1 MLSRTQQ
8 DVLSTLCYL
17 GMPFSEAHQAVSEGA
32 AGRKGESFDELL
44 EAVPERPATR
54 GESRCLVPALR
65 PKPGISGPS
74 GIQDQIPVALGRRSG
89 DFQWQNRRFGLE
101 QLEEVP
107 DDVSHGLIVQHVPVS
122 KESNERGKRSQRKT
136 LD

>member
-65 PKPGISGPS
+65 PTMKTRWQDRRRDYLLETGRLNNNVISIDSFRKPRKEGVPYGGGGP
-74 GIQDQIPVALGRRSG
+74 GPA
-89 DFQWQNRRFGLE
+89 
-101 QLEEVP
+101 
-107 DDVSHGLIVQHVPVS
+107 
-122 KESNERGKRSQRKT
+122 ERNTPPSPE
-136 LD
+136 LPPAA